1 MTYFSQFP
9 KIPYSTTG
17 NGEFKITPDILR
29 RVGMRSQAM
38 VNAFRMRKYMVRAGE
53 TPESVAYKFYGD
65 PRLHWVILISNN
77 ITDRYHDWPLTEGQL
92 IQFVNDKYSDPF
104 GVHHYEINQTSGDT
118 TLKIDVGTSNADYPT
133 ATAVTNFEFEE
144 KEQDKK
150 RKIKLLDP
158 GYVPQVVEEFQEMI
172 NESDI

>member
-104 GVHHYEINQTSGDT
+104 GVHHYEINQTSGDDT
-118 TLKIDVGTSNADYPT
+118 VKIDIGTDKTDYPS
-133 ATAVTNFEFEE
+133 ATTITNYEYEIDR
-144 KEQDKK
+144 QDKISEISILEDGNLQQFVSEFGK
-150 RKIKLLDP
+150 LIK
-158 GYVPQVVEEFQEMI
+158 EK
-172 NESDI
+172 